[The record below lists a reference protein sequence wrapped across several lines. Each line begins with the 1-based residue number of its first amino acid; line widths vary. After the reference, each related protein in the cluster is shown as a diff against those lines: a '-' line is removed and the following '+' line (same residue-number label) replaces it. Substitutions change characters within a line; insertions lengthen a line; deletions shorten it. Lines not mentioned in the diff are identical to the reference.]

1 MPRIGAGRS
10 ALPGNSCRQAEF
22 ADAFATRGSLSPAER
37 VLLGRLHAAAQVATR
52 HTVLPIT
59 ECGQLAG
66 VEAVNDRYIT
76 EAAPLAA
83 QALRAALEAAGLSP
97 ADLDLLIMTSVT
109 GVSVPSLDARL
120 IPRLGLRRDIRRLP
134 IFGLGCVAGAAALGR
149 PHAHLLRAPGP
160 HAGPGAG

>member
-1 MPRIGAGRS
+1 MMPRIAAVRS

-37 VLLGRLHAAAQVATR
+37 VLLGRLHAAAQVDTR
-52 HTVLPIT
+52 HTVLPIA

-76 EAAPLAA
+76 EAAALAE
-83 QALRAALEAAGLSP
+83 QALRGALEAAGLSP

-120 IPRLGLRRDIRRLP
+120 SVLHILELVSETERPPPGFYGLMI
-134 IFGLGCVAGAAALGR
+134 GLGPGVSAELV
-149 PHAHLLRAPGP
+149 LLRW
-160 HAGPGAG
+160 